1 MYIIDKNKDFYDF
14 YSKIYGIDRSIVF
27 DRRGSILLD
36 DNMMLI
42 EHSRRYWNSSKES
55 MYFLLEVGYKQY
67 LIEFLD
73 IKKKYNT
80 FSCTDEIVSYEVKLA
95 KVFNENKHLY
105 RKEISLVGIS
115 LPYYYSFRKKDR
127 DKDRE
132 KLITNVRLN
141 DLDYPKMKHIEL
153 PILANTKLT
162 TFLDA
167 KEIWKD
173 LSTFISSKKN
183 DKNVDIVNT
192 DKDKIVIHGFDVKT
206 SFRHPVK

>member
-14 YSKIYGIDRSIVF
+14 YSKIYGIDKAIVF
-27 DRRGSILLD
+27 DRRGSNILGDSNFEILLSFRG
-36 DNMMLI
+36 L
-42 EHSRRYWNSSKES
+42 RGCVYL
-55 MYFLLEVGYKQY
+55 LLEVGFKQY
-67 LIEFLD
+67 LIEYSN
-73 IKKKYNT
+73 IKTKYDK
-80 FSCTDEIVSYEVKLA
+80 FSCIEKVVSYNIRMVRT
-95 KVFNENKHLY
+95 FNENKHLFA
-105 RKEISLVGIS
+105 KEITLVGVDI
-115 LPYYYSFRKKDR
+115 PYYYNFGLRNFNLERLINSV
-127 DKDRE
+127 
-132 KLITNVRLN
+132 KLS
-141 DLDYPKMKHIEL
+141 DLKISMKHIEL